1 MTDKPKRGRPPV
13 GNERGS
19 RINLYMTEP
28 RAEQFQKAF
37 ELLKAKR
44 RLSSKAELETSR
56 TDIIDYALDAL
67 LRELEAE
74 D

>member
-19 RINLYMTEP
+19 RINLYLTEP
-28 RAEQFQKAF
+28 RAALFDKAF
-37 ELLKAKR
+37 LMLKAKR
-44 RLSSKAELETSR
+44 RLPSTAEIETSR
-56 TDIIDYALDAL
+56 TEVIDYALDAL
-67 LRELEAE
+67 IRELETE